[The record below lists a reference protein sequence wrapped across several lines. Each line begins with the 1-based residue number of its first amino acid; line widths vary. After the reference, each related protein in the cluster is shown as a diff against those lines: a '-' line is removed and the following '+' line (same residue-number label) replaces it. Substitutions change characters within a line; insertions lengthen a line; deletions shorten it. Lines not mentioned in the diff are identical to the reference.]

1 LGNNHIYQS
10 PTCQKIYLNQL
21 AYDPEGLLGCLTSCF
36 LAYLGI
42 VTGHILIHHKD
53 HEQRRVKF
61 LLYSVIYGLIGG
73 FLCGFSKED
82 GLIPINKNLWSLSF
96 ILVAASIGYLLLIV
110 LYSLIDVYDV
120 YSGTP
125 FLYLGRNSITIYICH
140 EIFIGNFPF
149 FSVANTHSWLLFQD
163 FYGIA
168 IWCTVAALMDFN
180 KVYIN
185 L

>member
-1 LGNNHIYQS
+1 LGINHLYQS
-10 PTCQKIYLNQL
+10 PTCKEIYFNDL
-21 AYDPEGLLGCLTSCF
+21 AYDPEGLLGCLTSFF

-42 VTGHILIHHKD
+42 VTGHIFIHYKNHD
-53 HEQRRVKF
+53 QRRVKF
-61 LLYSVIYGLIGG
+61 LLYSVICGLIGG

-96 ILVAASIGYLLLIV
+96 ILVTASIGYLFLIV
-110 LYSLIDVYDV
+110 LYSLIDLYDI

-125 FLYLGRNSITIYICH
+125 FIYLGRNSITIYICH
-140 EIFIGNFPF
+140 GIFFDHFPF
-149 FSVANTHSWLLFQD
+149 FAVKNTHAWLLFKD

-168 IWCTVAALMDFN
+168 IWCIVAALMDHN

-185 L
+185 F